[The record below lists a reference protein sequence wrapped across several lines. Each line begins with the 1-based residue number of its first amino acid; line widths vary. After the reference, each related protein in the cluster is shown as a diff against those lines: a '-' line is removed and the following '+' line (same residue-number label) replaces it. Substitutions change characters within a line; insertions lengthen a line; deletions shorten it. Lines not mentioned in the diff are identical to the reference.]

1 MTRTELDIIATAL
14 APVVRD
20 YVTATIAEVGL
31 RVQTLD
37 VQLAGLVTAT
47 TEIGAM
53 RERLAVLET
62 RAPVPGPP
70 GPAGRDGVDGLGFDD
85 LAVEQVDD
93 TTVNLSAIRGDIV
106 KGIGSV
112 TFPVATFKGAY
123 EQGCGYTPGNLVR
136 YQRAIWHCH
145 KATSLAPDGV
155 TYDASG
161 RPAGPQGKDFWT
173 LLIADGKRGNDGKNG
188 APGPAGPM
196 GKDWQQVYD
205 DTRRR

>member
-20 YVTATIAEVGL
+20 YVTATLAEVVT
-31 RVQTLD
+31 RTAVLD
-37 VQLAGLVTAT
+37 KQLAALVTAT
-47 TEIGAM
+47 TEIGTM

-85 LAVEQVDD
+85 LGVTQADD
-93 TTVNLSAIRGDIV
+93 RSVTITATRGDVV
-106 KGIGSV
+106 KEIGTAHFALDIYRGV
-112 TFPVATFKGAY
+112 WLEGKAY
-123 EQGCGYTPGNLVR
+123 EPG
-136 YQRAIWHCH
+136 
-145 KATSLAPDGV
+145 DGV
-155 TYDASG
+155 TWAGSEWHCSAATTTKPGDGSKAWTLKVKRG
-161 RPAGPQGKDFWT
+161 RDGKDGK
-173 LLIADGKRGNDGKNG
+173 DGG
-188 APGPAGPM
+188 PGPIGPA